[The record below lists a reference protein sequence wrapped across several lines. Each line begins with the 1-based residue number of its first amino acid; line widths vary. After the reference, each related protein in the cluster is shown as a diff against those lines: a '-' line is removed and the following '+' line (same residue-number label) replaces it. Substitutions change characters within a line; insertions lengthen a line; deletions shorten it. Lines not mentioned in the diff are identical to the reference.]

1 MDECIFKTDTIEL
14 SDTIFDS
21 IIDRTYVILCC
32 GEVPERIESVKK
44 NINILRPT
52 KYVDLIYFMGYKD
65 CEKSLNTAN
74 DLLNNNIYVIKDAIK
89 NNYNRI
95 LVLEDDFF
103 LRKPLENKDINN
115 ITEFIKENNPDVYTL
130 GCFGIPTISTIMY
143 KHQKLLNNVMC
154 TSHCNIYSKDLFY
167 KYIDFIDSI
176 PKDKIL
182 NVATDI
188 IFSRINDI
196 KGYRYHEPLVFQVF
210 PETENQQNW
219 HLSSSNK
226 FSVPI
231 TYNIYKILNLDKKEY
246 PGYQILYKLP
256 IVLYILLFLIII
268 LVIYCYFKLY
278 KLIR

>member
-1 MDECIFKTDTIEL
+1 MDECIFKIDTIEL
-14 SDTIFDS
+14 NDTIFDS

-32 GEVPERIESVKK
+32 GEIYVKK

-65 CEKSLNTAN
+65 CDKSVNTAN

-143 KHQKLLNNVMC
+143 KHQKLLNNIMTKHEC
-154 TSHCNIYSKDLFY
+154 KDLFH
-167 KYIDFIDSI
+167 KYIDFIDNI

-182 NVATDI
+182 NV
-188 IFSRINDI
+188 R
-196 KGYRYHEPLVFQVF
+196 
-210 PETENQQNW
+210 
-219 HLSSSNK
+219 
-226 FSVPI
+226 
-231 TYNIYKILNLDKKEY
+231 
-246 PGYQILYKLP
+246 
-256 IVLYILLFLIII
+256 
-268 LVIYCYFKLY
+268 
-278 KLIR
+278 